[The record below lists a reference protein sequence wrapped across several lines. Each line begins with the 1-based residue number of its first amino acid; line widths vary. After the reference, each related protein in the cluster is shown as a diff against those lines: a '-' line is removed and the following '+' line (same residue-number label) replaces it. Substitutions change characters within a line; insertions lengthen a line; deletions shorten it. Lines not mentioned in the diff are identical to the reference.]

1 MKKENETPSNDVLH
15 QVEVPKNENYVVG
28 EKYPGYLRILSSDC
42 MQFEKKKKCN
52 IKNKLVTVAST
63 GDFTL
68 QNNENC
74 IKLTISINK
83 ANGSF
88 STLLRQIDK
97 AVQEIAKL
105 KLLSI

>member
-1 MKKENETPSNDVLH
+1 MKNENENTSNDVVH
-15 QVEVPKNENYVVG
+15 QVEVAKEENYEVG
-28 EKYPGYLRILSSDC
+28 AKYPGYLRILSSDC
-42 MQFEKKKKCN
+42 MQFEKKKSRN
-52 IKNKLVTVAST
+52 IRNKLVTVAST

-68 QNNENC
+68 QNNDNC

-88 STLLRQIDK
+88 CTLLKQIDK

>member
-1 MKKENETPSNDVLH
+1 MKKENETPSNDVV
-15 QVEVPKNENYVVG
+15 QKVEVSKNENYEVG